1 MSFAKEVEI
10 FEKAPNEENIMSCT
24 FKVKFVDNYN
34 VAIIIFVM
42 SERTFNQIS
51 NHIDEIIEI
60 LNFRKTA
67 QFYFHACLSRHLSFE
82 FEYS

>member
-1 MSFAKEVEI
+1 
-10 FEKAPNEENIMSCT
+10 
-24 FKVKFVDNYN
+24 
-34 VAIIIFVM
+34 M

-67 QFYFHACLSRHLSFE
+67 QFYFDSCLSRHRRFDSDYNKKSIQIPINLMIIFSK
-82 FEYS
+82 ST